1 MSSRRIQPFNLGRH
15 QWARGSGR
23 TAPYPQAMDVLVRS
37 DTARPRES
45 FEVSPY
51 LVAVDLL
58 TKYWL

>member
-1 MSSRRIQPFNLGRH
+1 MPSQRIQPFNLGRH

-23 TAPYPQAMDVLVRS
+23 TTPYPQAMDVLVRS

-51 LVAVDLL
+51 LVAVTVTNVLA
-58 TKYWL
+58 

>member
-1 MSSRRIQPFNLGRH
+1 MPAQRIQPFNLGRH

-23 TAPYPQAMDVLVRS
+23 TTPYPQAMDVLVRS

-51 LVAVDLL
+51 LVTRDL
-58 TKYWL
+58 